1 MLWDEPMQQG
11 DALFLCEPQG
21 FKVLPL
27 LAGASPSF
35 SSFLLEKLLLN
46 NSVQLLSAPRAGAAE
61 LMLEEDQPVPSCW
74 GKGRCTGLCR
84 LLSSPARPRAGSIS
98 SWHFGSFSVLQALYT
113 KSGLAVP
120 QSSWS
125 CQIHPGLKQF

>member
-11 DALFLCEPQG
+11 AALLLCEPRG

-46 NSVQLLSAPRAGAAE
+46 NSVQLLSAPRAGATE
-61 LMLEEDQPVPSCW
+61 LMLEEHQPVPSCW
-74 GKGRCTGLCR
+74 GKERCTGLCR
-84 LLSSPARPRAGSIS
+84 LLSSPVGPGQAQFPAGILAASLS
-98 SWHFGSFSVLQALYT
+98 FRHFTRRVG
-113 KSGLAVP
+113 
-120 QSSWS
+120 
-125 CQIHPGLKQF
+125 